1 LAGSVDEAGFLADC
15 KVEYNG
21 EVIQPKNKDELQ
33 MLLARIVKAELGHSD
48 TMENDL
54 AAQKAQAI
62 ASYTY
67 ILYYNQTNKKPC
79 PVSMKSI
86 NLNNGID
93 KKIYDAVGEV
103 VGIKI
108 LEKGSPICA
117 VYSAST
123 PEKGSP
129 ICAVYSASTPGH
141 TANNHEVYRYG
152 KNLKYLYSVPSVY
165 EDRKHMP
172 KIAKWNTEFTISM
185 EELETKLE
193 EKYGNIGFESGSA
206 PFYVRKYDKNGQ
218 YVLETNAY
226 YYKNGVKTYI
236 SGHEMRAAI
245 GSTSL
250 RSHAFKVISSTQTT
264 LTLDVYGYGHGI
276 GLSQWGAANYAR
288 HAGWDYKQIL
298 SHYYSITQ
306 TSAHRLYAPVW

>member
-1 LAGSVDEAGFLADC
+1 MAGSVDEAGFLADC

-108 LEKGSPICA
+108 LEKAP
-117 VYSAST
+117 
-123 PEKGSP
+123 
-129 ICAVYSASTPGH
+129 
-141 TANNHEVYRYG
+141 R
-152 KNLKYLYSVPSVY
+152 
-165 EDRKHMP
+165 
-172 KIAKWNTEFTISM
+172 F
-185 EELETKLE
+185 
-193 EKYGNIGFESGSA
+193 A
-206 PFYVRKYDKNGQ
+206 PFIRRQPPKKAPRFAPFIRRQPPGIPPTTMRFTGT
-218 YVLETNAY
+218 E
-226 YYKNGVKTYI
+226 KT
-236 SGHEMRAAI
+236 
-245 GSTSL
+245 
-250 RSHAFKVISSTQTT
+250 
-264 LTLDVYGYGHGI
+264 
-276 GLSQWGAANYAR
+276 
-288 HAGWDYKQIL
+288 
-298 SHYYSITQ
+298 
-306 TSAHRLYAPVW
+306 